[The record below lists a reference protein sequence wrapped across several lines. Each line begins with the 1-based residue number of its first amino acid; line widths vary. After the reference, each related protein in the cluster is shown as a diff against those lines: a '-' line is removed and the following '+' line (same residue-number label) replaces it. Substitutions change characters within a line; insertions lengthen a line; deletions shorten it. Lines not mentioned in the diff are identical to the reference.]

1 MRTPAAV
8 LAAVAFALAGCGS
21 GGDSSESPDQPGKG
35 KPPVTLATKNFT
47 EQYVLGELY
56 AQALRAKGFTIVLKE
71 NVGSSEIVDRALAD
85 GVIDVYP
92 EYIGVIAQELAR
104 AKKRLRTEKETY
116 ARAKA
121 YEEKRGFTILRPTPG
136 FDADANAVRPD
147 LARKYDLKSTA
158 DLKRLGKFTYGG
170 PPENKTRFQ
179 GAVGMRE
186 VYGLDKLVYVP
197 LTIERRYPALD
208 RGRIDVA
215 AVFTTEGQLTQKD
228 KYVLLADPKGIFGF
242 QNIVP
247 VVSRKVLRE
256 QGPAFEAVLNAVSAK
271 LTNNALQSMNA
282 AVDLQK
288 QKPAAVARA
297 FLLRNGLVNADAAT
311 NE

>member
-1 MRTPAAV
+1 MRTPAVV
-8 LAAVAFALAGCGS
+8 LAVVAFAVAGCGS
-21 GGDSSESPDQPGKG
+21 GSDGSGGGAAKPGKG

-47 EQYVLGELY
+47 EQYVLGEVY

-85 GVIDVYP
+85 GVIDIYP
-92 EYIGVIAQELAR
+92 EYIGVIAQELAQ
-104 AKKRLRTEKETY
+104 AKARPRSERETY

-121 YEEKRGFTILRPTPG
+121 YEEKRGFTILRATPG

-147 LARKYDLKSTA
+147 LARKYKLKSTA
-158 DLKRLGKFTYGG
+158 DLKRLGRFTYGG
-170 PPENKTRFQ
+170 PPENQTRFQ
-179 GAVGMRE
+179 GAVGMRQ

-208 RGRIDVA
+208 KGRIDVA
-215 AVFTTEGQLTQKD
+215 AVFTTEGQLTQKR
-228 KYVLLADPKGIFGF
+228 KYVLLTDPKGIFGF

-247 VVSRKVLRE
+247 VVSKKVLRA
-256 QGPAFEAVLNAVSAK
+256 QGPAFEAVLNGVSAK
-271 LTNNALQSMNA
+271 LTNDALQGMNA

-288 QKPAAVARA
+288 QKPADVARA
-297 FLLRNGLVNADAAT
+297 FLRRNGLL
-311 NE
+311 

>member
-1 MRTPAAV
+1 MRTPAIV
-8 LAAVAFALAGCGS
+8 LAIVAFALSGCGS
-21 GGDSSESPDQPGKG
+21 DDSGSAAELPGKG
-35 KPPVTLATKNFT
+35 KPAVTLATKNFT

-71 NVGSSEIVDRALAD
+71 NVGSSEIVDRALGD

-92 EYIGVIAQELAR
+92 EYIGEIAQELAR
-104 AKKRLRTEKETY
+104 AKKRPRTQRETY

-147 LARKYDLKSTA
+147 LARKYHLKSTA
-158 DLKRLGKFTYGG
+158 DLKRLGKFRYGA
-170 PPENKTRFQ
+170 PPENETRFQ
-179 GAVGMRE
+179 GAVGMRQ

-197 LTIERRYPALD
+197 LTIERRYPVLD

-215 AVFTTEGQLTQKD
+215 AVFTTEGQLLQKD
-228 KYVLLADPKGIFGF
+228 KYVLLTDPKGIFGF

-256 QGPAFEAVLNAVSAK
+256 QGPAFAAVLNAVSAK
-271 LTNNALQSMNA
+271 LTNDALQGMNA
-282 AVDLQK
+282 AVDLRK

-297 FLLRNGLVNADAAT
+297 FLLRNGLL
-311 NE
+311 

>member
-1 MRTPAAV
+1 MRTPAIV
-8 LAAVAFALAGCGS
+8 LAIVAFALPGCGS
-21 GGDSSESPDQPGKG
+21 DDSGAKAEQPGKG
-35 KPPVTLATKNFT
+35 KPPVTFATKNFT

-56 AQALRAKGFTIVLKE
+56 TQALEAKGFTTVLKE

-85 GVIDVYP
+85 GVIDIYP

-104 AKKRLRTEKETY
+104 AKKRPRSERETY

-121 YEEKRGFTILRPTPG
+121 YEDKRGFTILRATPG

-147 LARKYDLKSTA
+147 LARKYKLKSTA

-170 PPENKTRFQ
+170 PPENRTRFQ
-179 GAVGMRE
+179 GAVGMRQ

-215 AVFTTEGQLTQKD
+215 AVFTTEGQLTNKR
-228 KYVLLADPKGIFGF
+228 KYVLLSDPKGIFGF

-247 VVSRKVLRE
+247 VVSKRVLRE
-256 QGPAFEAVLNAVSAK
+256 QGPEFARMLNAVSAK
-271 LTNNALQSMNA
+271 LTNEALQRMNA
-282 AVDLQK
+282 AVDLRK
-288 QKPAAVARA
+288 QKPADVARH
-297 FLLRNGLVNADAAT
+297 FLLQNGLL
-311 NE
+311 

>member
-1 MRTPAAV
+1 MRTRAVV
-8 LAAVAFALAGCGS
+8 LAAVAFALSGCGS
-21 GGDSSESPDQPGKG
+21 GGGESGGADARPGKG
-35 KPPVTLATKNFT
+35 RPPVTFATKNFT

-56 AQALRAKGFTIVLKE
+56 AQALRARGFTIVLKE

-104 AKKRLRTEKETY
+104 AKQRPRSERETY
-116 ARAKA
+116 ARARA
-121 YEEKRGFTILRPTPG
+121 YEEKRGFTILRATPG

-147 LARKYDLKSTA
+147 LARKYKLKSTA
-158 DLKRLGKFTYGG
+158 DLKRLGRFTYGG
-170 PPENKTRFQ
+170 PPENQTRFQ
-179 GAVGMRE
+179 GAVGMRQ

-208 RGRIDVA
+208 SGRIDVA
-215 AVFTTEGQLTQKD
+215 AVFTTEGQLTQKSR
-228 KYVLLADPKGIFGF
+228 YVLLSDPKGIFGF

-256 QGPAFEAVLNAVSAK
+256 QGPAFEAILNAVSAK
-271 LTNNALQSMNA
+271 LTNDALQGMNA

-288 QKPAAVARA
+288 QKPAIVARR
-297 FLLRNGLVNADAAT
+297 FLLRNRLL
-311 NE
+311 

>member
-1 MRTPAAV
+1 MQTRALV
-8 LAAVAFALAGCGS
+8 LAAVAVALVLPGCGS
-21 GGDSSESPDQPGKG
+21 ADDSSQARELPGKG
-35 KPPVTLATKNFT
+35 KPPVRLATKNFT

-56 AQALRAKGFTIVLKE
+56 TQALRAKGFTVVLKE

-104 AKKRLRTEKETY
+104 AKKRPRTRAETY

-121 YEEKRGFTILRPTPG
+121 YEEKRGFTILRATPG

-147 LARKYDLKSTA
+147 LARKYKLKSTA
-158 DLKRLGKFTYGG
+158 DLKRLGRFTYGG
-170 PPENKTRFQ
+170 PPENRTRFQ
-179 GAVGMRE
+179 GAVGMRQ

-208 RGRIDVA
+208 RGRIEVA
-215 AVFTTEGQLTQKD
+215 AVFTTEGQLTNKR
-228 KYVLLADPKGIFGF
+228 KYVLLSDPKGIFGF

-247 VVSRKVLRE
+247 VVSRKVLRA
-256 QGPAFEAVLNAVSAK
+256 QGPEFARTLNAVSAK
-271 LTNNALQSMNA
+271 LTNSALRKMNA

-288 QKPAAVARA
+288 LKPADVARR
-297 FLLRNGLVNADAAT
+297 FLLQNGLL
-311 NE
+311 